1 VSIHFEAK
9 GPMSTVLKLFKNDFL
24 ATLSEQ
30 DLKRQ
35 VHLTVAED
43 GVSLGSESNS
53 SSLREQILEVLA
65 DDQKSFPGK
74 I

>member
-1 VSIHFEAK
+1 MSIHFEAK